1 MTARVCSQKALLNCI
16 CASCFLLAPHA
27 FAERQ
32 SMTCS
37 GAMPSNHIALAE
49 GDKNSANHLQLNR
62 KIAPTAPVEID
73 VCAADLT
80 VVGSKSGLLE
90 VTVEL
95 GNPAPKVTAVDY
107 VQSLNV
113 APEGAQLQLRLP
125 RRVRAKV
132 VVAVPTA
139 TPKLAVNLVSG
150 DLTFETDR
158 ISGERKIDVVR
169 GHVEIEGN
177 PDSYATMHVSALI
190 GSFYDHRAGHEF
202 HGVLSQSL
210 TGTGKGSVEVNVVS
224 GRVDLKPWD

>member
-1 MTARVCSQKALLNCI
+1 
-16 CASCFLLAPHA
+16 
-27 FAERQ
+27 
-32 SMTCS
+32 MTCS